1 MTCYLE
7 HQIWLTALHGGNV
20 TSESSIC
27 TGPNNPFNTEQ
38 TTGSSWLILNT
49 GHPLG
54 ERLIPLDAI
63 LPVKGFLPRA
73 TSIPVGTHVPRAEIA
88 LGKDFQKRV
97 KKSQNTPQC
106 GPTGRPL
113 LPPPPD
119 LRSRRHRQPPTPP
132 RTSPSLWMKKSSK
145 GLATRY

>member
-49 GHPLG
+49 GLPLG

-63 LPVKGFLPRA
+63 LPAKGSLPRA
-73 TSIPVGTHVPRAEIA
+73 TSIPVVTHVPRAEIA

-97 KKSQNTPQC
+97 KKTKTLHSV
-106 GPTGRPL
+106 GPPAVHCCRHRRTSAAVATASCWRHHA
-113 LPPPPD
+113 
-119 LRSRRHRQPPTPP
+119 RRHLYGWRNQA
-132 RTSPSLWMKKSSK
+132 RV
-145 GLATRY
+145 